1 MATVGTTFC
10 SGCGQDVTNR
20 SCDRRSLSTE
30 ASKPVVDLL
39 KEFLEGASTTEDE
52 TQMDID
58 DVIHPQAKM
67 CRKCYAAFE
76 RFISL
81 RNKIEDNLNA
91 AVDVLAPSSTK
102 RIKVAAAACAGSH
115 PASRVTSA
123 RTSKQDSPN
132 VTVSYY

>member
-1 MATVGTTFC
+1 M
-10 SGCGQDVTNR
+10 
-20 SCDRRSLSTE
+20 
-30 ASKPVVDLL
+30 VDLL

-58 DVIHPQAKM
+58 DIIHPQAKM
-67 CRKCYAAFE
+67 CRKCSAAFE
-76 RFISL
+76 RFINL
-81 RNKIEDNLNA
+81 RNKIEDNFNA

-102 RIKVAAAACAGSH
+102 RIKVAAAAACAESH

-123 RTSKQDSPN
+123 RASKQDSPN